1 MTVPFPRNP
10 NNPSETMTEQPAAP
24 VRPYSPTT
32 IYVEGLEL
40 AGKSTT
46 CRKLCEYFKAKGLDF
61 DYRHC
66 AFLPGNPIYD
76 CGSALHVGRKVRS
89 DTLGGIFLGSVMRDL
104 ERYEPPKHIV
114 VQDSTSVL
122 RSIAFHSVVG
132 DPGLAD
138 AFRELLP
145 RCPRFGASFVL
156 RSSMEVRLKRLE
168 GRISRHHD
176 LPKDMLVRDDPDKFN
191 RMEGIMVETA
201 VKWFGAEVVD
211 TSDME
216 REGEKERLVEYL
228 VSKLPSV
235 GK

>member
-1 MTVPFPRNP
+1 MSDEASANVER
-10 NNPSETMTEQPAAP
+10 Q
-24 VRPYSPTT
+24 YSPNT
-32 IYVEGLEL
+32 IYIEGLEL

-46 CRKLCEYFKAKGLDF
+46 CRLLRDYLKAE
-61 DYRHC
+61 YRHC
-66 AFLPGNPIYD
+66 SFLSDNPIYE
-76 CGSALHVGRKVRS
+76 CASALHVAQKVRS

-104 ERYEPPKHIV
+104 ERYAPPDHFV

-122 RSIAFHSVVG
+122 RSIAYHSVAG

-156 RSSMEVRLKRLE
+156 WSSTEVRLKRLE

-176 LPKDMLVRDDPDKFN
+176 LPKDFLVRDDAEKFC
-191 RMEGIMVETA
+191 RMQDIMIETA
-201 VKWFGAEVVD
+201 KEFFGAEVVD
-211 TSDME
+211 TSNME
-216 REGEKERLVEYL
+216 QEGEKERLVGYL
-228 VSKLPSV
+228 ASRLFQASGQP

>member
-1 MTVPFPRNP
+1 MPDQPVAVP
-10 NNPSETMTEQPAAP
+10 E
-24 VRPYSPTT
+24 RPYSPTT

-46 CRKLCEYFKAKGLDF
+46 CRKLCEYFAAKGVKF
-61 DYRHC
+61 EYQHC
-66 AFLPGNPIYD
+66 SFLPGNPIYD
-76 CGSALHVGRKVRS
+76 CGSVLHVGRKVRS

-104 ERYEPPKHIV
+104 ERYAPPDHVV

-156 RSSMEVRLKRLE
+156 RSSMEARLRRLE

-176 LPKDMLVRDDPDKFN
+176 LPKDMLVRDAPDKFN
-191 RMEGIMVETA
+191 RMQDIMIETA
-201 VKWFGAEVVD
+201 AEWFGAEVVD
-211 TSDME
+211 TSNME
-216 REGEKERLVEYL
+216 QEGEKERLVAYL
-228 VSKLPSV
+228 ASKLPSL
-235 GK
+235 

>member
-1 MTVPFPRNP
+1 
-10 NNPSETMTEQPAAP
+10 MTEQPAAF
-24 VRPYSPTT
+24 VRPYSPKT
-32 IYVEGLEL
+32 IYIEGLEL
-40 AGKSTT
+40 AGKSTM
-46 CRKLCEYFKAKGLDF
+46 CRMLRDYLKAKNPKKKVECQ
-61 DYRHC
+61 HC
-66 AFLPGNPIYD
+66 ALLPDNPIYD
-76 CGSALHVGRKVRS
+76 CGSALHVGRKARS

-104 ERYEPPKHIV
+104 ERYAPPDYFV

-156 RSSMEVRLKRLE
+156 RSSMEARLKRLE

-191 RMEGIMVETA
+191 RMEGIMIETA
-201 VKWFGAEVVD
+201 VEWFGAEVVD
-211 TSDME
+211 TSNME
-216 REGEKERLVEYL
+216 QEGEKERLVAYL
-228 VSKLPSV
+228 ASKLPPA
-235 GK
+235 

>member
-1 MTVPFPRNP
+1 MTY
-10 NNPSETMTEQPAAP
+10 TTPAAP
-24 VRPYSPTT
+24 VRPYSPKT

-46 CRKLCEYFKAKGLDF
+46 CRMLRDYLKAE
-61 DYRHC
+61 YRHC

-76 CGSALHVGRKVRS
+76 CGSSLHVGRKVRGE
-89 DTLGGIFLGSVMRDL
+89 TLGGIFLGSVMRDL
-104 ERYEPPKHIV
+104 ERYAPPDHYV

-122 RSIAFHSVVG
+122 RSIAYHSVIG

-156 RSSMEVRLKRLE
+156 WASVEVRLKRLE

-176 LPKDMLVRDDPDKFN
+176 LPKDMLVRDCPEKFN
-191 RMEGIMVETA
+191 RMQDIMIETA
-201 VKWFGAEVVD
+201 KEWFGAEVVD
-211 TSDME
+211 TSNME
-216 REGEKERLVEYL
+216 REGEKERIVAYL
-228 VSKLPSV
+228 ASKLPAA

>member
-1 MTVPFPRNP
+1 
-10 NNPSETMTEQPAAP
+10 MTEQPASAP
-24 VRPYSPTT
+24 VRPYSPRT

-46 CRKLCEYFKAKGLDF
+46 CRMLLAYLKARDPKAE
-61 DYRHC
+61 YRHC
-66 AFLPGNPIYD
+66 SLLPGNPIYD

-104 ERYEPPKHIV
+104 ERYAPPDHVV
-114 VQDSTSVL
+114 VQDSPSVL

-191 RMEGIMVETA
+191 RMQDIMIETA
-201 VKWFGAEVVD
+201 TEWFGAEVVD
-211 TSDME
+211 TSNME

-228 VSKLPSV
+228 ASKLPAAP
-235 GK
+235 